1 MRKESLRLEV
11 WLKWL
16 YNHEAEFKPWF
27 HKKKKKKRKPY
38 KTLSLILLFPSLQT
52 SLPMRIDDIQVDLT
66 KLLTAE
72 EDSNSSPVQS
82 RAKKKKVCETQ
93 LNKRKLG
100 VV

>member
-1 MRKESLRLEV
+1 
-11 WLKWL
+11 
-16 YNHEAEFKPWF
+16 
-27 HKKKKKKRKPY
+27 
-38 KTLSLILLFPSLQT
+38 
-52 SLPMRIDDIQVDLT
+52 MRIDDIQVDLT